1 MAEGSL
7 TKRKRVNDAPLDGHV
22 IESEQPWISQA
33 ASIICGHSF
42 VFERLPEA
50 EQAEFETFVR
60 DILKTTAPS
69 RSGEAQR

>member
-1 MAEGSL
+1 
-7 TKRKRVNDAPLDGHV
+7 V
-22 IESEQPWISQA
+22 IEPEQAWINQA
-33 ASIICGHSF
+33 ASIICGHGF

-60 DILKTTAPS
+60 DILKTTAPF

>member
-1 MAEGSL
+1 MAEGSV
-7 TKRKRVNDAPLDGHV
+7 TKQERVNDARLHGQV
-22 IESEQPWISQA
+22 IEPEPPWINQA

-60 DILKTTAPS
+60 DVLKTTAPS